1 MTEKKDLGHG
11 PVEEQPLTAQ
21 QQQELHEQEQYFRQ
35 AFCSVSCPPLP
46 ESLSADAMWEKICS
60 GAGDHQVTVDPAS
73 MQEETAQ
80 QPQQETEA
88 APQKGKVIPF
98 PQRTGKKER
107 ARRRTLAVACTLVL
121 VVGLSV
127 AYWQL
132 RGPLGQVQ
140 GIVSG
145 NSQAS
150 TAESAESAAAE
161 ATAADADTQTEE
173 SVEAVEEAAA
183 PMMAAPPE
191 EETASDETASGGAG
205 QTEQRSAETQDA
217 AIAPQSAQPQQEQA
231 TVHPKMQQEQNETD
245 SQREE
250 LRQRILASIDAGQ
263 QEQSAEGNPD
273 TGGSGQQQANQLTA
287 QSAEATAEEPVEE
300 SVEES
305 VEAVVPEQ
313 AETTD
318 DTQQSDS
325 VSILKNMME
334 NAKENQ
340 PQSFQLKN
348 GSVNYDPASGEVTVM
363 DLNQQQT
370 ATLSLPAG
378 AQVFASD
385 VTLAAIVPDE
395 QAQTVTLT
403 LYSVEDLQNPQAVST
418 VTHQGELFDAYQS
431 VSDSYT
437 LVTSVWF
444 DREQVEG
451 GNFLPQVNGAELSP
465 DQINIIEGYEQGDQ
479 VNYLITTTITP
490 DSVKTRADLY
500 LN

>member
-73 MQEETAQ
+73 MQEELR
-80 QPQQETEA
+80 QETEA

-107 ARRRTLAVACTLVL
+107 ARRRRTLAVACTLVL

-150 TAESAESAAAE
+150 TAESAETATAE

-173 SVEAVEEAAA
+173 SAEAVEEAAA

-231 TVHPKMQQEQNETD
+231 SVQPKMQQEQNETD

-263 QEQSAEGNPD
+263 QEQSTEGNPD

-300 SVEES
+300 SVE
-305 VEAVVPEQ
+305 AVVPEQ
-313 AETTD
+313 EAETAG
-318 DTQQSDS
+318 DTQEGGS

-334 NAKENQ
+334 NAKESQ

-348 GSVNYDPASGEVTVM
+348 GSVTYDPSSGEVEVM
-363 DLNQQQT
+363 DLNQQPA
-370 ATLSLPAG
+370 ATLTLPAG

>member
-21 QQQELHEQEQYFRQ
+21 QQQELYEQEQYFRQ

-150 TAESAESAAAE
+150 TAESAETATAE

-173 SVEAVEEAAA
+173 SAEAVEEAAA

-231 TVHPKMQQEQNETD
+231 TVQPKMQEQSQTD

-263 QEQSAEGNPD
+263 QEQSTEGNPD

-300 SVEES
+300 SVE
-305 VEAVVPEQ
+305 AVVPEQ
-313 AETTD
+313 AETTG

-334 NAKENQ
+334 NAKETQ

-451 GNFLPQVNGAELSP
+451 GNFLPQVNGVELSP

>member
-1 MTEKKDLGHG
+1 MTEKKDLGYG
-11 PVEEQPLTAQ
+11 PVEEEPLTAQ

-73 MQEETAQ
+73 MQEELR
-80 QPQQETEA
+80 QETEA

-107 ARRRTLAVACTLVL
+107 ARRRRTLAVACTLVL

-150 TAESAESAAAE
+150 TAESAESSAAE

-173 SVEAVEEAAA
+173 SAEAVEEAAA

-191 EETASDETASGGAG
+191 EETASDETVSGGAG

-263 QEQSAEGNPD
+263 QEQSTEGNPD
-273 TGGSGQQQANQLTA
+273 TGGSSQQQANQLTA

-300 SVEES
+300 SVE
-305 VEAVVPEQ
+305 AVVPEQ
-313 AETTD
+313 EAETAG
-318 DTQQSDS
+318 DTQEGGS

-334 NAKENQ
+334 NAKESQ

-348 GSVNYDPASGEVTVM
+348 GSVTYDPSSGEVEVM
-363 DLNQQQT
+363 DLNQQPA
-370 ATLSLPAG
+370 ATLTLPAG

-465 DQINIIEGYEQGDQ
+465 DQINIIEGYEQGNQ

>member
-73 MQEETAQ
+73 MQEELR
-80 QPQQETEA
+80 QETEA

-107 ARRRTLAVACTLVL
+107 ARRRRTLAVACTLVL

-150 TAESAESAAAE
+150 TAESAESATAE
-161 ATAADADTQTEE
+161 ATTADADTQTEE
-173 SVEAVEEAAA
+173 SAEAVEEAAA

-205 QTEQRSAETQDA
+205 QTEQRSAETQDV

-231 TVHPKMQQEQNETD
+231 TVQPKTQPEQNETD

-250 LRQRILASIDAGQ
+250 LRQRILTSIDAGQ
-263 QEQSAEGNPD
+263 QEQSTEENPD
-273 TGGSGQQQANQLTA
+273 TGGGQQANQLTA

-300 SVEES
+300 SVE
-305 VEAVVPEQ
+305 AVVPEQ
-313 AETTD
+313 AETTG
-318 DTQQSDS
+318 DTQQGDS

-334 NAKENQ
+334 NAKESQ

>member
-73 MQEETAQ
+73 MQEELR
-80 QPQQETEA
+80 QETEA

-107 ARRRTLAVACTLVL
+107 ARRRRTLAVACTLVL

-150 TAESAESAAAE
+150 TAESAESSAAE
-161 ATAADADTQTEE
+161 ATAADADAQTEE
-173 SVEAVEEAAA
+173 SAEAVEEAAA

-191 EETASDETASGGAG
+191 EETASDEAASGGAG

-263 QEQSAEGNPD
+263 QEQSTEGNPD

-300 SVEES
+300 SVE
-305 VEAVVPEQ
+305 AVVPEQ
-313 AETTD
+313 EAETAG
-318 DTQQSDS
+318 DTQEGGS

-334 NAKENQ
+334 NAKESQ

-451 GNFLPQVNGAELSP
+451 GNFLPQVNGVELSP

>member
-1 MTEKKDLGHG
+1 MTEKKDLGYG
-11 PVEEQPLTAQ
+11 PVEEEPLSER

-60 GAGDHQVTVDPAS
+60 GAGDHQVMVDPAS
-73 MQEETAQ
+73 LGEQAPRQEQ
-80 QPQQETEA
+80 QA
-88 APQKGKVIPF
+88 SVQKGKVIPF

-107 ARRRTLAVACTLVL
+107 ARRRRTLAVACTLVL

-150 TAESAESAAAE
+150 TAESAETATAE

-173 SVEAVEEAAA
+173 SAEAVEEAAA

-217 AIAPQSAQPQQEQA
+217 AIALQSAQPQQEQA

-263 QEQSAEGNPD
+263 QEQSTEGNPD

-313 AETTD
+313 AETTG

-451 GNFLPQVNGAELSP
+451 GEFLPQVNGAELSP

>member
-46 ESLSADAMWEKICS
+46 ESLSADAMWERICS

-73 MQEETAQ
+73 MQEELR
-80 QPQQETEA
+80 QETEA

-107 ARRRTLAVACTLVL
+107 ARRRRTLAVACTLVL

-150 TAESAESAAAE
+150 TAESAESSAAE

-173 SVEAVEEAAA
+173 SAEAVEEAAA

-231 TVHPKMQQEQNETD
+231 TVQPKMQQEQNETD

-263 QEQSAEGNPD
+263 QEQSTEGNPD

-300 SVEES
+300 SVE
-305 VEAVVPEQ
+305 AVVPEQ
-313 AETTD
+313 EAETAG
-318 DTQQSDS
+318 DTQEGGS

-334 NAKENQ
+334 NAKESQ

-363 DLNQQQT
+363 DLNQQPA
-370 ATLSLPAG
+370 ATLTLPAG

-451 GNFLPQVNGAELSP
+451 GEFLPQVNGAELSP

>member
-21 QQQELHEQEQYFRQ
+21 QQQELREQEQYFRQ

-46 ESLSADAMWEKICS
+46 ESLSVDAMWEKICS
-60 GAGDHQVTVDPAS
+60 GAGDHQVTMDPAS
-73 MQEETAQ
+73 MQEELR
-80 QPQQETEA
+80 QETEA

-107 ARRRTLAVACTLVL
+107 ARRRRTLAVACTLVL

-150 TAESAESAAAE
+150 TAESAESSAAE

-173 SVEAVEEAAA
+173 SAEAVEEAAA

-191 EETASDETASGGAG
+191 EETASDETVSGGAG

-263 QEQSAEGNPD
+263 QEQSTEGNPD
-273 TGGSGQQQANQLTA
+273 TGGSSQQQANQLTA

-300 SVEES
+300 SVE
-305 VEAVVPEQ
+305 AVVPEQ
-313 AETTD
+313 EAETAG
-318 DTQQSDS
+318 DTQEGGS

-451 GNFLPQVNGAELSP
+451 GNFLPQVNGVELSP

>member
-1 MTEKKDLGHG
+1 MTEKKDLGYG
-11 PVEEQPLTAQ
+11 PVEEEPLSER

-107 ARRRTLAVACTLVL
+107 ARRRRTLAVACTLVL

-132 RGPLGQVQ
+132 QGPLGQMQ
-140 GIVSG
+140 DLVSG

-150 TAESAESAAAE
+150 TAESAESATAE
-161 ATAADADTQTEE
+161 ATTADADTQTEE
-173 SVEAVEEAAA
+173 SAEAVEEAAA

-231 TVHPKMQQEQNETD
+231 TVQPKTQPEQNETD

-250 LRQRILASIDAGQ
+250 LRQRILTSIDAGQ
-263 QEQSAEGNPD
+263 QEQSTEENPD
-273 TGGSGQQQANQLTA
+273 TGGGQQANQLTA
-287 QSAEATAEEPVEE
+287 QSAEATAEEP
-300 SVEES
+300 VEES

-451 GNFLPQVNGAELSP
+451 GNFLPQVNGVELSP

>member
-1 MTEKKDLGHG
+1 MTEKKDLGYG
-11 PVEEQPLTAQ
+11 PVEEEPLSER

-60 GAGDHQVTVDPAS
+60 GAGDHQVMVDPAS
-73 MQEETAQ
+73 LGEQAPRQEQ
-80 QPQQETEA
+80 QA
-88 APQKGKVIPF
+88 SVQKGKVIPV

-107 ARRRTLAVACTLVL
+107 ARRRRTLAVACTLVL

-132 RGPLGQVQ
+132 QGPLGQMQ
-140 GIVSG
+140 DLVSS

-161 ATAADADTQTEE
+161 ATATDADAQTEE
-173 SVEAVEEAAA
+173 SAEAVEEAAA

-263 QEQSAEGNPD
+263 QEQSTEGNPD

-300 SVEES
+300 SVE
-305 VEAVVPEQ
+305 AVVPEQ
-313 AETTD
+313 EAETAG
-318 DTQQSDS
+318 DTQEGGS

-334 NAKENQ
+334 NAKESQ

-348 GSVNYDPASGEVTVM
+348 GSVTYDPSSGEVTVM

>member
-73 MQEETAQ
+73 MQEELR
-80 QPQQETEA
+80 QETEA

-107 ARRRTLAVACTLVL
+107 ARRRRTLAVACTLVL
-121 VVGLSV
+121 AVGLSV

-132 RGPLGQVQ
+132 QGPLGQMQ
-140 GIVSG
+140 DLVSG

-173 SVEAVEEAAA
+173 SAEAVEEAAA

-217 AIAPQSAQPQQEQA
+217 AIALQSAQPQQEQA

-263 QEQSAEGNPD
+263 QEQSTEGNPD

-300 SVEES
+300 SVE
-305 VEAVVPEQ
+305 AVVPEQ
-313 AETTD
+313 EAETAG
-318 DTQQSDS
+318 DTQEGGS

-451 GNFLPQVNGAELSP
+451 GEFLPQVNGAELSP

>member
-1 MTEKKDLGHG
+1 MTEKKDLGYG
-11 PVEEQPLTAQ
+11 PVEEEPLSER

-98 PQRTGKKER
+98 PQRTGKKAR
-107 ARRRTLAVACTLVL
+107 ARRRRTLAVACTLVL

-132 RGPLGQVQ
+132 QGPLGQMQ
-140 GIVSG
+140 DLVSS

-173 SVEAVEEAAA
+173 SAEAVEEAAA

-263 QEQSAEGNPD
+263 QEQSTEGNPD

-300 SVEES
+300 SVE
-305 VEAVVPEQ
+305 AVVPEQ
-313 AETTD
+313 EAETAG
-318 DTQQSDS
+318 DTQEGGS

-348 GSVNYDPASGEVTVM
+348 GSVTYDPASGEVTVM
-363 DLNQQQT
+363 DLNQQPA
-370 ATLSLPAG
+370 ATLTLPAG

-418 VTHQGELFDAYQS
+418 VTHQGGLFDAYQS

-451 GNFLPQVNGAELSP
+451 GDFLPQVNGAELSP

>member
-1 MTEKKDLGHG
+1 MTEKKDLGYG
-11 PVEEQPLTAQ
+11 PVEEEPLSER

-73 MQEETAQ
+73 MQEELR
-80 QPQQETEA
+80 QETEA

-107 ARRRTLAVACTLVL
+107 ARRRRTLAVACTLVL

-150 TAESAESAAAE
+150 TAESAESSAAE
-161 ATAADADTQTEE
+161 ATAADADAQTEE
-173 SVEAVEEAAA
+173 SAEAVEEAAA

-191 EETASDETASGGAG
+191 EETASDEAASGGAG

-231 TVHPKMQQEQNETD
+231 TAQPKMQQEQNETD

-263 QEQSAEGNPD
+263 QEQSTEGNPD

-300 SVEES
+300 SVE
-305 VEAVVPEQ
+305 AVVPEQ
-313 AETTD
+313 AETTG

-451 GNFLPQVNGAELSP
+451 GNFLPQVNGVELSP

>member
-73 MQEETAQ
+73 MQEELR
-80 QPQQETEA
+80 QETEA

-107 ARRRTLAVACTLVL
+107 ARRRRTLAVACTLVL

-173 SVEAVEEAAA
+173 SAEAVEEAAA

-191 EETASDETASGGAG
+191 KETASDETASGGAG

-231 TVHPKMQQEQNETD
+231 TVQPKMQQEQNETD

-263 QEQSAEGNPD
+263 QEQSTEGNPD
-273 TGGSGQQQANQLTA
+273 TGGSSQQQANQLTA

-300 SVEES
+300 SVE
-305 VEAVVPEQ
+305 AVVPEQ
-313 AETTD
+313 EAETAG
-318 DTQQSDS
+318 DTQEGGS

-334 NAKENQ
+334 NAKESQ

-348 GSVNYDPASGEVTVM
+348 GSVTYDPSSGEVTVM

>member
-1 MTEKKDLGHG
+1 MTEKKDLGYG
-11 PVEEQPLTAQ
+11 PVEEEPLSER

-73 MQEETAQ
+73 MQEELR
-80 QPQQETEA
+80 QETEA

-98 PQRTGKKER
+98 PQRTGKKAR
-107 ARRRTLAVACTLVL
+107 ARRRRTLAVACTLVL

-150 TAESAESAAAE
+150 TAESAESSAAE

-173 SVEAVEEAAA
+173 SAEAVEEAAA

-263 QEQSAEGNPD
+263 QEQSTEGNPD
-273 TGGSGQQQANQLTA
+273 TGGSSQQQANQLTA

-300 SVEES
+300 SVE
-305 VEAVVPEQ
+305 AVVPEQ
-313 AETTD
+313 AETTG

-334 NAKENQ
+334 NAKESQ

-348 GSVNYDPASGEVTVM
+348 GSVNYDPASGEVEVM
-363 DLNQQQT
+363 DLNQQPA
-370 ATLSLPAG
+370 ATLTLPAG

>member
-73 MQEETAQ
+73 MQEELR
-80 QPQQETEA
+80 QETEA

-107 ARRRTLAVACTLVL
+107 ARRRRTLAVACTLVL

-132 RGPLGQVQ
+132 QGPLGQMQ
-140 GIVSG
+140 DLVSS

-150 TAESAESAAAE
+150 TAESAETATAE

-173 SVEAVEEAAA
+173 SAEAVEEAAA

-263 QEQSAEGNPD
+263 QEQSTEGNPD

-300 SVEES
+300 SVE
-305 VEAVVPEQ
+305 AVVPEQ
-313 AETTD
+313 EAETAG
-318 DTQQSDS
+318 DTQEGGS

>member
-1 MTEKKDLGHG
+1 MTEKKDLGYG
-11 PVEEQPLTAQ
+11 PVEEEPLSER

-73 MQEETAQ
+73 MQEELR
-80 QPQQETEA
+80 QETEA

-107 ARRRTLAVACTLVL
+107 ARRRRTLAVACTLVL

-132 RGPLGQVQ
+132 QGPLGQMQ
-140 GIVSG
+140 DLVSG

-173 SVEAVEEAAA
+173 SAEAVEEAAA

-231 TVHPKMQQEQNETD
+231 TVQPKMQQEQNETD

-263 QEQSAEGNPD
+263 QEQSTEGNPD

-300 SVEES
+300 SVE
-305 VEAVVPEQ
+305 AVVPEQ
-313 AETTD
+313 AETTG

>member
-1 MTEKKDLGHG
+1 MTEKKDLGYG
-11 PVEEQPLTAQ
+11 PVEEEPLSER

-80 QPQQETEA
+80 QLQQETEA

-107 ARRRTLAVACTLVL
+107 ARRRRTLAVACTLVL

-132 RGPLGQVQ
+132 QGPLGQMQ
-140 GIVSG
+140 DLVSG

-173 SVEAVEEAAA
+173 SAEAVEEAAA

-191 EETASDETASGGAG
+191 EETASDEAASGGAG

-263 QEQSAEGNPD
+263 QEQSTEGNPD

-300 SVEES
+300 SVE
-305 VEAVVPEQ
+305 AVVPEQ
-313 AETTD
+313 EAETAG
-318 DTQQSDS
+318 DTQEGGS

-451 GNFLPQVNGAELSP
+451 GEFLPQVNGAELSP

>member
-1 MTEKKDLGHG
+1 MTEKKDLGYG
-11 PVEEQPLTAQ
+11 PVEEEPLSER

-73 MQEETAQ
+73 MQEEL
-80 QPQQETEA
+80 QQETEA

-107 ARRRTLAVACTLVL
+107 ARRRRTLAVACTLVL

-150 TAESAESAAAE
+150 TAESAETATAE

-173 SVEAVEEAAA
+173 SAEAVEEAAA

-231 TVHPKMQQEQNETD
+231 TVQPKMQQEQNETD

-263 QEQSAEGNPD
+263 QEQSTEGNPD

-300 SVEES
+300 SVE
-305 VEAVVPEQ
+305 AVVPEQ
-313 AETTD
+313 AETTG

-451 GNFLPQVNGAELSP
+451 GEFLPQVNGAELSP

>member
-1 MTEKKDLGHG
+1 MTEKKDLGYG
-11 PVEEQPLTAQ
+11 PVEEEPLSER

-73 MQEETAQ
+73 MQEELR
-80 QPQQETEA
+80 QETEA

-107 ARRRTLAVACTLVL
+107 ARRRRTLAVACTLVL

-150 TAESAESAAAE
+150 TAESAESATAE
-161 ATAADADTQTEE
+161 ATTADADTQTEE
-173 SVEAVEEAAA
+173 SAEAVEEAAA

-191 EETASDETASGGAG
+191 EETASDGTASGGAG

-231 TVHPKMQQEQNETD
+231 TVQPKMQQEQNETD

-250 LRQRILASIDAGQ
+250 LRQRILTSIDAGQ
-263 QEQSAEGNPD
+263 QEQSTEENPD
-273 TGGSGQQQANQLTA
+273 TGGGQQANQLTA

-300 SVEES
+300 SVE
-305 VEAVVPEQ
+305 AVVPEQ
-313 AETTD
+313 AETTG
-318 DTQQSDS
+318 DTQQGDS

-334 NAKENQ
+334 NAKESQ

-348 GSVNYDPASGEVTVM
+348 GSVTYDPSSGEVTVM

>member
-73 MQEETAQ
+73 MQEELR
-80 QPQQETEA
+80 QETEA

-98 PQRTGKKER
+98 PQRTEKKER
-107 ARRRTLAVACTLVL
+107 ARRRRTLAVACTLVL

-132 RGPLGQVQ
+132 KGPLGQVQ

-173 SVEAVEEAAA
+173 SAEAVEEAAV

-263 QEQSAEGNPD
+263 QEQSTEGNPD

-300 SVEES
+300 SVE
-305 VEAVVPEQ
+305 AVVPEQ
-313 AETTD
+313 EAETAG
-318 DTQQSDS
+318 DTQEGGS

-479 VNYLITTTITP
+479 VNYLITTTITL

>member
-1 MTEKKDLGHG
+1 MTEKKDLGYG
-11 PVEEQPLTAQ
+11 PVEEEPLSER

-107 ARRRTLAVACTLVL
+107 ARRRRTLAVACTLVL

-132 RGPLGQVQ
+132 QGPLGQMQ
-140 GIVSG
+140 DLVSG

-150 TAESAESAAAE
+150 TAESAESSAAE

-173 SVEAVEEAAA
+173 SAEAVEEAAA

-231 TVHPKMQQEQNETD
+231 TVQPKTQPEQNETD

-263 QEQSAEGNPD
+263 QEQSTEGNPD

-300 SVEES
+300 SVE
-305 VEAVVPEQ
+305 AVVPEQ
-313 AETTD
+313 EAETAG
-318 DTQQSDS
+318 DTQEGGS

-465 DQINIIEGYEQGDQ
+465 DQINIIEGYEQGNQ

>member
-1 MTEKKDLGHG
+1 MTEKKDLGYG

-60 GAGDHQVTVDPAS
+60 GA
-73 MQEETAQ
+73 
-80 QPQQETEA
+80 
-88 APQKGKVIPF
+88 QKGKVIPF
-98 PQRTGKKER
+98 PQRTGKKAR
-107 ARRRTLAVACTLVL
+107 ARRRRTLAVACTLVL

-132 RGPLGQVQ
+132 QGPLGQVQ

-150 TAESAESAAAE
+150 TAESAESSAAE

-173 SVEAVEEAAA
+173 SAEAVEEAAA

-231 TVHPKMQQEQNETD
+231 TVQPKMQQEQNETD

-263 QEQSAEGNPD
+263 QEQSTEGNPD

-300 SVEES
+300 SVE
-305 VEAVVPEQ
+305 AVVPEQ
-313 AETTD
+313 EAETAG

-348 GSVNYDPASGEVTVM
+348 GSVTYDPSSGEVEVM
-363 DLNQQQT
+363 DLNQQPA
-370 ATLSLPAG
+370 ATLTLPAG

>member
-60 GAGDHQVTVDPAS
+60 GAGDHQVTVDPVS

-80 QPQQETEA
+80 QLQQETEA

-107 ARRRTLAVACTLVL
+107 ARRRRTLAVACTLVL

-132 RGPLGQVQ
+132 QGPLGQMQ
-140 GIVSG
+140 DLVSG

-150 TAESAESAAAE
+150 TAESAESATAE

-173 SVEAVEEAAA
+173 SAEAVEEAAA

-217 AIAPQSAQPQQEQA
+217 AIAPQSAQPQKEQA

-263 QEQSAEGNPD
+263 QEQSTEGNPD

-300 SVEES
+300 SVE
-305 VEAVVPEQ
+305 AVVPEQ
-313 AETTD
+313 AETTG

-334 NAKENQ
+334 NAKESQ

-451 GNFLPQVNGAELSP
+451 GNFLPQVNGVELSP

>member
-73 MQEETAQ
+73 MQEELR
-80 QPQQETEA
+80 QETEA

-107 ARRRTLAVACTLVL
+107 ARRRRTLAVACTLVL

-173 SVEAVEEAAA
+173 SAEAVEEAAA

-191 EETASDETASGGAG
+191 KETASDETASGGAG

-263 QEQSAEGNPD
+263 QEQSTEGNPD

-300 SVEES
+300 SVE
-305 VEAVVPEQ
+305 AVVPEQ
-313 AETTD
+313 EAETAG
-318 DTQQSDS
+318 DTQEGGS

-334 NAKENQ
+334 NAKESQ

-348 GSVNYDPASGEVTVM
+348 GSVTYDPSSGEVEVM

-451 GNFLPQVNGAELSP
+451 GNFLPQVNGVELSP

>member
-73 MQEETAQ
+73 LQEEF
-80 QPQQETEA
+80 QQETEA

-107 ARRRTLAVACTLVL
+107 ARRRRTLAVACTLVL

-140 GIVSG
+140 GIVSD
-145 NSQAS
+145 NLQATSEESVES
-150 TAESAESAAAE
+150 TEAAMPQLASADAGIEESAES
-161 ATAADADTQTEE
+161 
-173 SVEAVEEAAA
+173 VEKAAA
-183 PMMAAPPE
+183 PMLAASPE
-191 EETASDETASGGAG
+191 EEAVSDEAASGSGER
-205 QTEQRSAETQDA
+205 TEQRSAETQDA

-231 TVHPKMQQEQNETD
+231 TVQPKMQQEQNETD

-263 QEQSAEGNPD
+263 QEQSTEGNPD

-370 ATLSLPAG
+370 ATLLLPAG

-479 VNYLITTTITP
+479 VNYLITTTITL

>member
-11 PVEEQPLTAQ
+11 LVEEQPLTAQ

-73 MQEETAQ
+73 MQEELR
-80 QPQQETEA
+80 QETEA

-107 ARRRTLAVACTLVL
+107 ARRRRTLAVACTLVL

-132 RGPLGQVQ
+132 QGPLGQMQ
-140 GIVSG
+140 DLVSG

-173 SVEAVEEAAA
+173 SAEAVEEAAA

-263 QEQSAEGNPD
+263 QEQSIEGNPD

-300 SVEES
+300 SVE
-305 VEAVVPEQ
+305 AVVPEQ
-313 AETTD
+313 EAETAG
-318 DTQQSDS
+318 DTQEGGS

-370 ATLSLPAG
+370 APLSLPAG

>member
-21 QQQELHEQEQYFRQ
+21 QQQELREQEQYFRQ

-46 ESLSADAMWEKICS
+46 ESLSVDAMWEKICS
-60 GAGDHQVTVDPAS
+60 GAGDHQVTMDPAS
-73 MQEETAQ
+73 MQEELR
-80 QPQQETEA
+80 QETEA

-107 ARRRTLAVACTLVL
+107 ARRRRTLAVACTLVL

-132 RGPLGQVQ
+132 QGPLGQMQ
-140 GIVSG
+140 DLVSG

-173 SVEAVEEAAA
+173 SAEAVEEAAA

-263 QEQSAEGNPD
+263 QEQSTEGNPD

-300 SVEES
+300 SVE
-305 VEAVVPEQ
+305 AVVPEQ
-313 AETTD
+313 EAETAG
-318 DTQQSDS
+318 DTQEGGS

-363 DLNQQQT
+363 DLNQQPA

-451 GNFLPQVNGAELSP
+451 GEFLPQVNGAELSP

>member
-1 MTEKKDLGHG
+1 MTEKKDLGYG
-11 PVEEQPLTAQ
+11 PVEEEPLSER

-132 RGPLGQVQ
+132 QGPLGQMQ
-140 GIVSG
+140 DLVSS

-150 TAESAESAAAE
+150 TAESAESSAAE

-173 SVEAVEEAAA
+173 SAEAVEEAAA
-183 PMMAAPPE
+183 PMMAAPLE

-263 QEQSAEGNPD
+263 QEQSTEGNPD

-300 SVEES
+300 SVE
-305 VEAVVPEQ
+305 AVVPEQ
-313 AETTD
+313 EAETAG
-318 DTQQSDS
+318 DTQEGGS

-363 DLNQQQT
+363 DLNQQPA
-370 ATLSLPAG
+370 ATLTLPAG

-451 GNFLPQVNGAELSP
+451 GEFLPQVNGVELSP

>member
-1 MTEKKDLGHG
+1 MTEKKDLGYG
-11 PVEEQPLTAQ
+11 PVEEEPLSER

-73 MQEETAQ
+73 MQEEL
-80 QPQQETEA
+80 QQETEA

-107 ARRRTLAVACTLVL
+107 ARRRRTLAVACTLVL

-150 TAESAESAAAE
+150 TAESAETATAE

-173 SVEAVEEAAA
+173 SAEAVEEAAA

-231 TVHPKMQQEQNETD
+231 TVQPKMQQEQNETD

-263 QEQSAEGNPD
+263 QEQSTEGNPD

-300 SVEES
+300 SVE
-305 VEAVVPEQ
+305 AVVPEQ
-313 AETTD
+313 AETTG

-451 GNFLPQVNGAELSP
+451 GNFLPQVNGVELSP

>member
-73 MQEETAQ
+73 MQEEL
-80 QPQQETEA
+80 QQETEA

-107 ARRRTLAVACTLVL
+107 ARRRRTLAVACTLVL

-150 TAESAESAAAE
+150 TAESAETATAE

-173 SVEAVEEAAA
+173 SAEAVEEAAA

-231 TVHPKMQQEQNETD
+231 TVQPKMQQEQNETD

-263 QEQSAEGNPD
+263 QEQSTEGNPD

-300 SVEES
+300 SVE
-305 VEAVVPEQ
+305 AVVPEQ
-313 AETTD
+313 EAETAG
-318 DTQQSDS
+318 DTQEGGS

-334 NAKENQ
+334 NAKESQ

-348 GSVNYDPASGEVTVM
+348 GSVTYDPSSGEVEVM
-363 DLNQQQT
+363 DLNQQPA

-465 DQINIIEGYEQGDQ
+465 NQINIIEGYEQGDQ

>member
-1 MTEKKDLGHG
+1 MTEKKDLGYG
-11 PVEEQPLTAQ
+11 PVEEEPLSER

-80 QPQQETEA
+80 QLQQETEA

-98 PQRTGKKER
+98 PQRTGKKAR

-132 RGPLGQVQ
+132 QGPLGQVQ

-150 TAESAESAAAE
+150 TAESAESSAAE

-173 SVEAVEEAAA
+173 SAEAVEEAAV
-183 PMMAAPPE
+183 PMMAAPLE
-191 EETASDETASGGAG
+191 EETASDEAASGGAG

-250 LRQRILASIDAGQ
+250 LRQRILTSIDAGQ
-263 QEQSAEGNPD
+263 QEQSTEGNPD

-300 SVEES
+300 SVE
-305 VEAVVPEQ
+305 AVVPEQ
-313 AETTD
+313 EAETAG
-318 DTQQSDS
+318 DTQEGGS

-363 DLNQQQT
+363 DLNQQPA
-370 ATLSLPAG
+370 ATLTLPAG

>member
-73 MQEETAQ
+73 MQEELR
-80 QPQQETEA
+80 QETEA

-107 ARRRTLAVACTLVL
+107 ARRRRTLAVACTLVL

-173 SVEAVEEAAA
+173 SAEAVEEAAA

-263 QEQSAEGNPD
+263 QEQSTEGNPD

-300 SVEES
+300 SVE
-305 VEAVVPEQ
+305 AVVPEQ
-313 AETTD
+313 EAETAG
-318 DTQQSDS
+318 DTQEGGS

-363 DLNQQQT
+363 DLNQQPA
-370 ATLSLPAG
+370 ATLTLPAG

>member
-46 ESLSADAMWEKICS
+46 ESLSADAMWEKICT
-60 GAGDHQVTVDPAS
+60 GAGNHQVTVDPAS
-73 MQEETAQ
+73 MQEEL
-80 QPQQETEA
+80 QQETEA

-107 ARRRTLAVACTLVL
+107 ARRRRTLAVACTLVL

-150 TAESAESAAAE
+150 TAESAESSAAE

-173 SVEAVEEAAA
+173 SAEAVEEAAA

-263 QEQSAEGNPD
+263 QEQSTEGNPD

-300 SVEES
+300 SVE
-305 VEAVVPEQ
+305 AVVPEQ
-313 AETTD
+313 EAETAG
-318 DTQQSDS
+318 DTQEGGS

-403 LYSVEDLQNPQAVST
+403 LYSVEDLQNPQVVST

>member
-1 MTEKKDLGHG
+1 
-11 PVEEQPLTAQ
+11 
-21 QQQELHEQEQYFRQ
+21 
-35 AFCSVSCPPLP
+35 
-46 ESLSADAMWEKICS
+46 
-60 GAGDHQVTVDPAS
+60 
-73 MQEETAQ
+73 
-80 QPQQETEA
+80 
-88 APQKGKVIPF
+88 
-98 PQRTGKKER
+98 
-107 ARRRTLAVACTLVL
+107 
-121 VVGLSV
+121 
-127 AYWQL
+127 
-132 RGPLGQVQ
+132 
-140 GIVSG
+140 
-145 NSQAS
+145 
-150 TAESAESAAAE
+150 
-161 ATAADADTQTEE
+161 
-173 SVEAVEEAAA
+173 
-183 PMMAAPPE
+183 MMAAPPE

-263 QEQSAEGNPD
+263 QEQSTEGNPD

-313 AETTD
+313 EAETAG
-318 DTQQSDS
+318 DTQEGDS

-348 GSVNYDPASGEVTVM
+348 GSVNYDPSSGEVEVM
-363 DLNQQQT
+363 DLNQQPA
-370 ATLSLPAG
+370 ATLTLPAG

-444 DREQVEG
+444 DREQVESG
-451 GNFLPQVNGAELSP
+451 EFLPQVNGAELSP

>member
-11 PVEEQPLTAQ
+11 LVEEQPLTAQ

-73 MQEETAQ
+73 MQEELR
-80 QPQQETEA
+80 QETEA

-98 PQRTGKKER
+98 PQRTGKKAR
-107 ARRRTLAVACTLVL
+107 ARRRRTLAVACTLVL

-132 RGPLGQVQ
+132 QGPLGQMQ
-140 GIVSG
+140 DLVSG

-150 TAESAESAAAE
+150 TAELAETATAE

-173 SVEAVEEAAA
+173 SAEAVEEAAA

-231 TVHPKMQQEQNETD
+231 TVQPKTQPEQNETD

-263 QEQSAEGNPD
+263 QEQSTEGNPD

-300 SVEES
+300 SVE
-305 VEAVVPEQ
+305 AVVPEQ
-313 AETTD
+313 EAETAG
-318 DTQQSDS
+318 DTQEGGS

-465 DQINIIEGYEQGDQ
+465 DQINIIEGYEQGNQ

>member
-1 MTEKKDLGHG
+1 MTEKKDLGYG
-11 PVEEQPLTAQ
+11 PVEEEPLSER

-73 MQEETAQ
+73 MQEEL
-80 QPQQETEA
+80 QQETEA

-107 ARRRTLAVACTLVL
+107 ARRRRTLAVACTLVL

-150 TAESAESAAAE
+150 TAESAETATAE

-173 SVEAVEEAAA
+173 SAEAVEEAAA

-191 EETASDETASGGAG
+191 EETASDETVSGGAG

-231 TVHPKMQQEQNETD
+231 TVQPKMQQEQNETD

-263 QEQSAEGNPD
+263 QEQSTEGNPD

-300 SVEES
+300 SVE
-305 VEAVVPEQ
+305 AVVPEQ
-313 AETTD
+313 AETTG

>member
-1 MTEKKDLGHG
+1 MTEKKDLGYG
-11 PVEEQPLTAQ
+11 PVEEEPLSER

-73 MQEETAQ
+73 MQEEL
-80 QPQQETEA
+80 QQETEA

-107 ARRRTLAVACTLVL
+107 ARRRRTLAVACTLVL

-132 RGPLGQVQ
+132 QGPLGQMQ
-140 GIVSG
+140 DLVSG

-173 SVEAVEEAAA
+173 SAEAVEEAAA

-191 EETASDETASGGAG
+191 EETASDEAASGGAG

-263 QEQSAEGNPD
+263 QEQSTEGNPD

-300 SVEES
+300 SVE
-305 VEAVVPEQ
+305 AVVPEQ
-313 AETTD
+313 AETTG

>member
-46 ESLSADAMWEKICS
+46 KGLSADAMWEKICS
-60 GAGDHQVTVDPAS
+60 GAGDHQVMVDPAS
-73 MQEETAQ
+73 LGEQAPRQEQ
-80 QPQQETEA
+80 QA
-88 APQKGKVIPF
+88 SVQKGKVIPF

-107 ARRRTLAVACTLVL
+107 ARRRRTLAVACTLVL

-132 RGPLGQVQ
+132 QGPLGQMQ
-140 GIVSG
+140 DLVSG

-150 TAESAESAAAE
+150 TAESAETATAE

-173 SVEAVEEAAA
+173 SAEAVEEAAA

-191 EETASDETASGGAG
+191 EETASDGTASGGAG

-263 QEQSAEGNPD
+263 QEQSTEGNPD

-300 SVEES
+300 SVE
-305 VEAVVPEQ
+305 AVVPEQ
-313 AETTD
+313 EAETAG
-318 DTQQSDS
+318 DTQEGGS

-465 DQINIIEGYEQGDQ
+465 DQINIIEGYEQGNQ